1 MRIYSA
7 ELGINFFGNESNK
20 KNQLNKI
27 EILKK
32 NINNF
37 KIFLV
42 IAGTNTCQ
50 IPGISA
56 AGINAKSRRK
66 TALADAEFLLKGA
79 SKDHKYKLPLLN
91 AGVTPAL
98 ISYVCSKLINIHP
111 VIVPLGIGVEPY
123 FNHLVVEDRN
133 LGPSNCLT
141 TGQSMTKE
149 RVINLYERGISIG
162 KSSKQPILISE
173 SVPGGTT
180 TAQAVMEAFGLR
192 VSNLVG
198 SSLFKAPRELRKKVV
213 QKGLFNAN
221 LKADFDSFDVVAAVG
236 DPFQAFSMGLL
247 IGARLAKQPVILSGG
262 SQMVAVILLVLELLD
277 LKNKNDFFENVFIAT
292 TGWLVKD
299 NSLNDLLSLINE
311 KYDVKLSG
319 LASPLNFK
327 SSKYKELKDYELG
340 HVKEGVGAGGI
351 SLLAFLDGFN
361 NEEIVSLCQQN
372 LEMMKG
378 LGQIS
383 LEKDS

>member
-1 MRIYSA
+1 MYSK

-20 KNQLNKI
+20 KTKLKKI
-27 EILKK
+27 DILKN

-42 IAGTNTCQ
+42 IAGTNTSQ

-56 AGINAKSRRK
+56 AGLNAKSRRI
-66 TALADAEFLLKGA
+66 TALADAEFLLMGA
-79 SKDHKYKLPLLN
+79 SKDHKYKLPPLN

-98 ISYVCSKLINIHP
+98 ISHVCSKLLNVYP
-111 VIVPLGIGVEPY
+111 VIVPLGIEVKPH
-123 FNHLVVEDRN
+123 FNHLIVEDRD
-133 LGPSNCLT
+133 LGPSNCLS
-141 TGQSMTKE
+141 TGKSMPRD
-149 RVINLYERGISIG
+149 RVVNLYKRGLEIG

-180 TAQAVMEAFGLR
+180 TAQAVMEAFGLQ

-198 SSLFKAPRELRKKVV
+198 SSLFKAPRDLRRKVV
-213 QKGLFNAN
+213 QKGLLNAN
-221 LKADFDSFDVVAAVG
+221 LKNDFDSFDVVAAVG

-247 IGARLAKQPVILSGG
+247 IGSRLAKQPVILSGG
-262 SQMVAVILLVLELLD
+262 SQMLAVILLVLEFLGE
-277 LKNKNDFFENVFIAT
+277 KNKDEFIEDVFIAT

-299 NSLNDLLSLINE
+299 NSLNDLVNLINE
-311 KYDVKLSG
+311 KYDVKLLG

-351 SLLAFLDGFN
+351 SLLAFFDGFK

-372 LEMMKG
+372 LEMMKD

-383 LEKDS
+383 LEKDC

>member
-1 MRIYSA
+1 MNSI

-20 KNQLNKI
+20 KSKLNRI
-27 EILKK
+27 EILKN

-42 IAGTNTCQ
+42 IAGTNTSQ

-56 AGINAKSRRK
+56 AGINAKSRK
-66 TALADAEFLLKGA
+66 ITALADAEFMLKGA

-98 ISYVCSKLINIHP
+98 ISHVCSKLINVFP
-111 VIVPLGIGVEPY
+111 VIVPIGIGVKPY
-123 FNHLVVEDRN
+123 FNHLVVEDKD
-133 LGPSNCLT
+133 LGPSNCLS
-141 TGQSMTKE
+141 TGKSMPKE
-149 RVINLYERGISIG
+149 RVINLYERGLAIG
-162 KSSKQPILISE
+162 KSSRQPILISE

-180 TAQAVMEAFGLR
+180 TAQAVMEAFGLK

-198 SSLFKAPRELRKKVV
+198 SSLFKAPRELKSKVV
-213 QKGLFNAN
+213 QKGLLNAN
-221 LKADFDSFDVVAAVG
+221 FKTDFDSFDVVASVG

-247 IGARLAKQPVILSGG
+247 IGARIAKQPVILSGG
-262 SQMVAVILLVLELLD
+262 SQMLAVILLALEFLD
-277 LKNKNDFFENVFIAT
+277 SKNKDNFFQDVFIAT
-292 TGWLVKD
+292 TSWLVKD
-299 NSLNDLLSLINE
+299 NSLNVLLNLINE
-311 KYDVKLSG
+311 KYHVNLLG

-327 SSKYKELKDYELG
+327 SSINQELRDYEIG

-351 SLLAFLDGFN
+351 SILAFLNGFKN
-361 NEEIVSLCQQN
+361 HEIISLCQQN

-383 LEKDS
+383 LEKDC

>member
-1 MRIYSA
+1 MYSK

-20 KNQLNKI
+20 KTKLKKI
-27 EILKK
+27 DILKN

-42 IAGTNTCQ
+42 IAGTNTSQ

-56 AGINAKSRRK
+56 AGLNAKSRRI
-66 TALADAEFLLKGA
+66 TALADAEFLLMGA
-79 SKDHKYKLPLLN
+79 SKDHKYKLPPLN

-98 ISYVCSKLINIHP
+98 ISHVCSKLLNVYP
-111 VIVPLGIGVEPY
+111 VIVPLGIEVKPH
-123 FNHLVVEDRN
+123 FNHLIVEDRD
-133 LGPSNCLT
+133 LGPSNCLS
-141 TGQSMTKE
+141 TGKSMPRD
-149 RVINLYERGISIG
+149 RVVNLYKRGLEIG

-198 SSLFKAPRELRKKVV
+198 SSLFKAPRDLRRKVV
-213 QKGLFNAN
+213 QKGLLNAN
-221 LKADFDSFDVVAAVG
+221 LKNDFDSFDVVAAVG
-236 DPFQAFSMGLL
+236 DPFQAFSMGIL

-262 SQMVAVILLVLELLD
+262 SQMLAVILLVLEFLGE
-277 LKNKNDFFENVFIAT
+277 KNKDEFIEDVFIAT

-299 NSLNDLLSLINE
+299 NSLNDLVNLINE
-311 KYDVKLSG
+311 KYDVKLLG
-319 LASPLNFK
+319 LASPLNFE
-327 SSKYKELKDYELG
+327 SSKYKELRDYELG

-351 SLLAFLDGFN
+351 SLLAFLDGFK
-361 NEEIVSLCQQN
+361 NEEIVSLCQLN

-383 LEKDS
+383 LEKDC

>member
-1 MRIYSA
+1 MYSK

-20 KNQLNKI
+20 KSKLKRLD
-27 EILKK
+27 ILKK

-37 KIFLV
+37 KIFLI
-42 IAGTNTCQ
+42 IAGTNTSQ

-56 AGINAKSRRK
+56 AGISAKSRRI

-79 SKDHKYKLPLLN
+79 SKDHKYKLPPLN

-98 ISYVCSKLINIHP
+98 ISHVCSKLINVYP
-111 VIVPLGIGVEPY
+111 VIVPLGIEVKPY
-123 FNHLVVEDRN
+123 FNHLIVEDRD

-141 TGQSMTKE
+141 TGKSMPRE
-149 RVINLYERGISIG
+149 RVVNLYKRGLEIG
-162 KSSKQPILISE
+162 ESSKQPILISE

-198 SSLFKAPRELRKKVV
+198 SSLFKAPRDLRRKVV
-213 QKGLFNAN
+213 QKGLLNAN
-221 LKADFDSFDVVAAVG
+221 LKNDFDSFDVVAAVG

-262 SQMVAVILLVLELLD
+262 SQMLAVTLLVLELLGAN
-277 LKNKNDFFENVFIAT
+277 NKDDFIENIFIAT

-299 NSLNDLLSLINE
+299 NSLNDLLNLINE
-311 KYDVKLSG
+311 KYDVNLLG

-327 SSKYKELKDYELG
+327 SSTYKELKDYEMG

-351 SLLAFLDGFN
+351 SLLAYLNGFKN
-361 NEEIVSLCQQN
+361 DQIVSLCQQN
-372 LEMMKG
+372 LVMMKS

-383 LEKDS
+383 LEKDC

>member
-1 MRIYSA
+1 MYSA
-7 ELGINFFGNESNK
+7 ELGIKFFGNESIK
-20 KNQLNKI
+20 KSQIYKI

-42 IAGTNTCQ
+42 IAGTNTSQ

-98 ISYVCSKLINIHP
+98 ISHVCSKLINIYP
-111 VIVPLGIGVEPY
+111 VIVPLGIGSKPY
-123 FNHLVVEDRN
+123 FNHLVIEDRD

-141 TGQSMTKE
+141 TGKSMPKE
-149 RVINLYERGISIG
+149 RVMNLYERGLAIG

-180 TAQAVMEAFGLR
+180 TAQAVMEAFGLQ

-198 SSLFKAPRELRKKVV
+198 SSLFKAPRELRRKVV
-213 QKGLFNAN
+213 QKGLLNSN
-221 LKADFDSFDVVAAVG
+221 LKTDFDSFDVVASLG
-236 DPFQAFSMGLL
+236 DPFQAFTMGLL

-262 SQMVAVILLVLELLD
+262 SQMLAVIVLVLEFLGAN
-277 LKNKNDFFENVFIAT
+277 NKDNFIEDVFVAT
-292 TGWLVKD
+292 TGWLLKD
-299 NSLNDLLSLINE
+299 NSLSDLLNLINE
-311 KYDVKLSG
+311 KYHINLLG

-327 SSKYKELKDYELG
+327 SSKYKELKEYELG

-351 SLLAFLDGFN
+351 SLLAFLDGFK
-361 NEEIVSLCQQN
+361 NEEIVSMCQQN

-383 LEKDS
+383 LEKDC

>member
-1 MRIYSA
+1 MYIT
-7 ELGINFFGNESNK
+7 ELGINIFGNESNK
-20 KNQLNKI
+20 KRQLNKI

-32 NINNF
+32 NIKNL
-37 KIFLV
+37 KIFLI
-42 IAGTNTCQ
+42 IAGTNTSQ

-66 TALADAEFLLKGA
+66 TALADAEFLLEGA

-98 ISYVCSKLINIHP
+98 ISHVCSKLINIYP
-111 VIVPLGIGVEPY
+111 VVVPLGIGVKPY
-123 FNHLVVEDRN
+123 FNHLVVEDRD

-141 TGQSMTKE
+141 TGKSMSKE
-149 RVINLYERGISIG
+149 RVINLYERGLAIG

-198 SSLFKAPRELRKKVV
+198 SSLFKAPRELRRKVV
-213 QKGLFNAN
+213 QKGLLNAN
-221 LKADFDSFDVVAAVG
+221 LKTDFDSFDVVASVG
-236 DPFQAFSMGLL
+236 DPFQAFSKGLL
-247 IGARLAKQPVILSGG
+247 IGARLANQPVVLSGG
-262 SQMVAVILLVLELLD
+262 SQMIAVILLVLEFLGV
-277 LKNKNDFFENVFIAT
+277 KNKDDFIDEVYIAT

-299 NSLNDLLSLINE
+299 KSLNHLLNLINE
-311 KYDVKLSG
+311 KYNVSILG

-327 SSKYKELKDYELG
+327 SSKYKELKDYEIG

-351 SLLAFLDGFN
+351 SILAFLNGFKN
-361 NEEIVSLCQQN
+361 HEIVSLCLQN

-383 LEKDS
+383 LEKDC

>member
-1 MRIYSA
+1 MFIK
-7 ELGINFFGNESNK
+7 ELGINFFGCESNK
-20 KNQLNKI
+20 KTQLNRIKI
-27 EILKK
+27 LQK
-32 NINNF
+32 NIKNF
-37 KIFLV
+37 KIFLI
-42 IAGTNTCQ
+42 IAGTNTSQ
-50 IPGISA
+50 ITGISA
-56 AGINAKSRRK
+56 AGINAKSRRI
-66 TALADAEFLLKGA
+66 TALADAEFLLNGP

-98 ISYVCSKLINIHP
+98 ISYVCSKLINVVP
-111 VIVPLGIGVEPY
+111 VVVPLGIGVKPY
-123 FNHLVVEDRN
+123 FNHLAIEDKD

-141 TGQSMTKE
+141 TGKSMTKE
-149 RVINLYERGISIG
+149 RVLDLYERGLAIG

-180 TAQAVMEAFGLR
+180 TAQAVMEAFGLQ

-198 SSLFKAPRELRKKVV
+198 SSLFKAPRDLRRKVV
-213 QKGLFNAN
+213 QKGLVNAN
-221 LKADFDSFDVVAAVG
+221 LKTDFDSFDVVASLG

-262 SQMVAVILLVLELLD
+262 SQMMAVIVLVLEFLGAN
-277 LKNKNDFFENVFIAT
+277 NKDNFIEDVFVAT
-292 TGWLVKD
+292 TGWLLKD
-299 NSLNDLLSLINE
+299 NSLSDLLNLINE
-311 KYDVKLSG
+311 KYHINLLG

-327 SSKYKELKDYELG
+327 SSKYKELNEYELG

-351 SLLAFLDGFN
+351 SLLAFLDGFK

-372 LEMMKG
+372 LEMMKS

-383 LEKDS
+383 LEKDC